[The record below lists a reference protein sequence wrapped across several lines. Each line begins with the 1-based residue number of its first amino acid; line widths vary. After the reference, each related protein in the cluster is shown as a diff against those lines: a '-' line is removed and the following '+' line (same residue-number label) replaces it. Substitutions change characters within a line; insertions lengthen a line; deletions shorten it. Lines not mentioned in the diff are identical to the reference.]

1 MADEKASDSDR
12 LVQCFARGTLQ
23 RHQNH
28 RRGTSGPNTP
38 TRSLSSSCHNVTSPE
53 AASSEVDMRTPHKTP
68 RLDRPSPSIVL
79 DSRRNGKVPEGNASN
94 QISPGVFYGS
104 PFGKPSNK
112 PLHVLRLLNEI
123 QNDLVGQR
131 TSRDVESAGAFK
143 LASASR
149 AAIWATFPKQEQ
161 AIQFAG
167 SNADSKIVVFQY
179 QDHINGQRR
188 FLATSYFEFW
198 QRYRSMLPE
207 HRHHYEIIQEGK
219 PCHMYFDLEFNR
231 KANIEA
237 DGEAMVDILLSV
249 VQKAFLDIYALE
261 YDPSWTIELDSTTED
276 KFSRHLII
284 RVPGAAFKDNT
295 HVGLFVVEICRRIH
309 NQRDANEDYSRLFV
323 LQGES
328 LASYH
333 TELYID
339 QAVYSRNRSFRLPF
353 SSKAGK
359 AAKLLPTMRFRCSH
373 MEERDIFMDSL
384 ICRIGDECDRLLTFG
399 LENAGHGGTVNYA
412 SWKEFATAPPK
423 RPGFCMSGKSP
434 FPALDIFVE
443 SVACIGNTQGK
454 IRSWYWFSDY
464 GVIVYN
470 ISENRFCE
478 NIGRP
483 HKSNNVM
490 YIVDFR
496 TAGYYQKCHDPDCRG
511 YRSPLRPIPGHTIP
525 SEYAPSSLTA
535 CTTYGE
541 KAVNGRDQIKLF
553 EDDSED
559 ETWWEEVAS
568 SLDSM
573 ECNTSQSQ
581 STSQASLHQVE
592 VDVAGDDEWWTSAEP
607 ELAALEK
614 CILTQR
620 K

>member
-1 MADEKASDSDR
+1 
-12 LVQCFARGTLQ
+12 
-23 RHQNH
+23 
-28 RRGTSGPNTP
+28 
-38 TRSLSSSCHNVTSPE
+38 
-53 AASSEVDMRTPHKTP
+53 MRK
-68 RLDRPSPSIVL
+68 IVL
-79 DSRRNGKVPEGNASN
+79 
-94 QISPGVFYGS
+94 
-104 PFGKPSNK
+104 
-112 PLHVLRLLNEI
+112 H
-123 QNDLVGQR
+123 
-131 TSRDVESAGAFK
+131 
-143 LASASR
+143 
-149 AAIWATFPKQEQ
+149 
-161 AIQFAG
+161 
-167 SNADSKIVVFQY
+167 
-179 QDHINGQRR
+179 
-188 FLATSYFEFW
+188 
-198 QRYRSMLPE
+198 
-207 HRHHYEIIQEGK
+207 
-219 PCHMYFDLEFNR
+219 
-231 KANIEA
+231 
-237 DGEAMVDILLSV
+237 
-249 VQKAFLDIYALE
+249 
-261 YDPSWTIELDSTTED
+261 
-276 KFSRHLII
+276 HLIPESVKA
-284 RVPGAAFKDNT
+284 RVFAF
-295 HVGLFVVEICRRIH
+295 F
-309 NQRDANEDYSRLFV
+309 SV
-323 LQGES
+323 LGTYPDDLMPHSCEKGPQ
-328 LASYH
+328 
-333 TELYID
+333 
-339 QAVYSRNRSFRLPF
+339 
-353 SSKAGK
+353 
-359 AAKLLPTMRFRCSH
+359 
-373 MEERDIFMDSL
+373 EERDIFMDSL

-470 ISENRFCE
+470 ISENRFL
-478 NIGRP
+478 
-483 HKSNNVM
+483 M

-581 STSQASLHQVE
+581 STSQVVEIFQISTLDPKSSLAEGYDLRQASLHQVE